1 MVLTIFFLKPIFHQ
15 QFLPLNKLLNQTMTM
30 NVSDQAHD
38 GNNDVPTFKTIYD
51 RITFRQSRIEFI
63 IKRLTKVELCSG
75 TFIILF
81 CS

>member
-15 QFLPLNKLLNQTMTM
+15 QFQPLNKLLNQTMTK
-30 NVSDQAHD
+30 NESDQVRD

-51 RITFRQSRIEFI
+51 RTTFRQSRIEII

-75 TFIILF
+75 TSIILF
-81 CS
+81 CF